1 MQNINLY
8 QPERQRSGGP
18 RPWHMLAGLAVV
30 LLVMLSHGLWAGW
43 QLHRGTQMVV
53 EAERQAQALETQLAA
68 RQASFREPQLDPR
81 LPEQLA
87 ALEAG
92 NRQMQRLATYLQQ
105 LDTERSE
112 GFVPLLAGLAERHLP
127 SGLWL
132 THIRLRDGGTVLGLE
147 GLSQRQELLPQY
159 LNSLGQDAAFQG
171 REFARFEVR
180 REDNGLLRFQLASQP
195 DEEGSHD

>member
-8 QPERQRSGGP
+8 QPERRRSGGP
-18 RPWHMLAGLAVV
+18 RPRHMLAGLIVV
-30 LLVMLSHGLWAGW
+30 LLAMLIHGLWASW
-43 QLHRGTQMVV
+43 QLYRGTLTGV
-53 EAERQAQALETQLAA
+53 EAERQAQVLETQLAA

-159 LNSLGQDAAFQG
+159 LNSLGLDAAFRG
-171 REFARFEVR
+171 REFARFDVR
-180 REDNGLLRFQLASQP
+180 REDNGLLRFQLASQL
-195 DEEGSHD
+195 DEESSHD